1 MAKKKNNYLVISAL
15 GADRPGIVN
24 DLSSVILESNCNIVD
39 SRMSM
44 LGGEFAVILMISGNW
59 NDVAKLEDRLP
70 KIQKKLDL
78 VISNKRTE
86 ERGKKTGLVPYEVD
100 VISIDRPGIMFQL
113 ANFFSSRDI
122 NIEEV
127 NTNSYA
133 AAHTGTP
140 MFATSMIV
148 DLPGSVSVAGLREE
162 FLDFCDEHN
171 MDAAIE
177 AVKG

>member
-1 MAKKKNNYLVISAL
+1 MTKKKSNFLVISAL

-24 DLSSVILESNCNIVD
+24 DLSSIILESKCNIVD

-44 LGGEFAVILMISGNW
+44 LGGEFAIILMISGNW
-59 NDVAKLEDRLP
+59 NNVAKLEDKLP
-70 KIQKKLDL
+70 QTQKKLGL
-78 VISNKRTE
+78 VISYKRTE
-86 ERGKKTGLVPYEVD
+86 ERRQKTGLIPYEVE
-100 VISIDRPGIMFQL
+100 VISIDRPGIMFEL
-113 ANFFSSRDI
+113 ANFFSSREI

-127 NTNSYA
+127 STNSYA

-148 DLPGSVSVAGLREE
+148 DIPGDISVAGLREE

>member
-1 MAKKKNNYLVISAL
+1 MAKKKSNYLVISAL

-70 KIQKKLDL
+70 KTQKKLDL
-78 VISNKRTE
+78 VISHKRTE
-86 ERGKKTGLVPYEVD
+86 ERAKKTGLVPYEVD

-113 ANFFSSRDI
+113 SNFFSSRNI

-148 DLPGSVSVAGLREE
+148 DLPGDVSVAGLREE

>member
-24 DLSSVILESNCNIVD
+24 DLSSIILENQCNIVD

-44 LGGEFAVILMISGNW
+44 LGGEFAIILMISGNW
-59 NDVAKLEDRLP
+59 NDVAKLEDKLP
-70 KIQKKLDL
+70 QIQKKLGL
-78 VISNKRTE
+78 VIAHKRTE
-86 ERGKKTGLVPYEVD
+86 ERSQKTGLVPYEVE

-113 ANFFSSRDI
+113 ANFFSTRDI

-148 DLPGSVSVAGLREE
+148 DIPANVSVTSLREE

-177 AVKG
+177 ALKG